1 MSSPISTSLRWRLSV
16 LWALQWGITG
26 STLTYLPLYFTEHR
40 VDAQQLGQLMA
51 VAALGLLVAPLVVGQ
66 VCDRWMHSEKYLA
79 IAHFLGGFTLTYIP
93 EAARVYAETQDNFP
107 VLLGLIAVYAAAY
120 FPTIPL
126 ASSLTFRHLTD
137 PDSQFGSIRIW
148 GTVGWVL
155 AGLGLSLWLGQRE
168 FSVWLYRAFPGGGV
182 LFNEAGTVFDFLGSP
197 SSDDAFDIAAILSF
211 ALSAFCVFLPKTPPL
226 HVRTEKLSRAERK
239 ANRKKTRIRE
249 RFAVLSV
256 LRLFLDPQVALLI
269 AISFALALVVP
280 TYSLAVPIL
289 LEHLGISAHW
299 VPAVMTVGQIS
310 EFPCLALLHWCL
322 ARWGAKITF
331 ALGMLAWLVRYGL
344 FAADTP
350 FAVVMFGVSLHGV
363 CHVFLVIVVQLYLDR
378 RCPPDTKATA
388 QNIFAFLTLGIALP
402 LGFLL
407 AGWWGRICRLTT
419 PDMANFSLFFAVP
432 AGIVAGLLLIFW
444 TFTDTKLGLETK
456 DDESPADT
464 GD

>member
-1 MSSPISTSLRWRLSV
+1 MSSPISGSLRWRLSV

-79 IAHFLGGFTLTYIP
+79 IAHFLGGFTLTHIP

-126 ASSLTFRHLTD
+126 ASSLTFRHLND

-168 FSVWLYRAFPGGGV
+168 FSVWLFQTFPGGGV
-182 LFNEAGTVFDFLGSP
+182 LFHEAGTVFDFLGSP
-197 SSDDAFDIAAILSF
+197 SSDDAFNIAAILSF

-226 HVRTEKLSRAERK
+226 HVRTEKPSRAERK
-239 ANRKKTRIRE
+239 ANRMKMRE
-249 RFAVLSV
+249 RFALVSV
-256 LRLFLDPQVALLI
+256 MRLFFDPQFTLLI
-269 AISFALALVVP
+269 AISFAMALVVP

-289 LEHLGISAHW
+289 LEHLGISGHW
-299 VPAVMTVGQIS
+299 VPAVMTVGQVS

-322 ARWGAKITF
+322 KRWGAKTTF
-331 ALGMLAWLVRYGL
+331 ALGMLAWLVRYVL
-344 FAADTP
+344 FAANTP
-350 FAVVMFGVSLHGV
+350 IAVVMFGVSLHGV

-407 AGWWGRICRLTT
+407 AGWLGRICQLTT
-419 PDMANFSLFFAVP
+419 PDLANFSLFFAMP
-432 AGIVAGLLLIFW
+432 AGIVAVLLVIFW
-444 TFTDTKLGLETK
+444 QFAKVDTRQ
-456 DDESPADT
+456 DT
-464 GD
+464 NEEPEPSA